1 MLAACYIRVS
11 TDEQAEQGISIPAQK
26 SRLLSYCQARGWEVY
41 GFYVDDGYSGKDLDR
56 PAMQRLI
63 EDAAA
68 KKFNTALVLKLDRLS
83 RRQKDVLYL
92 LEEIFEPGGVGFK
105 SVTESFDTTT
115 PFGKAALGMM
125 AVFAQLERET
135 IVERV
140 RMAKN
145 ESARQGRFMGGPA
158 PFGYRYNF
166 GAKKLEIDEIQAQE
180 IRWIYDRYLSGKLG
194 YGYIAGELERKG
206 VPGPTDERWNK
217 TSVRKILTNPAYAG
231 LVNHKGSVYQG
242 KHEAIISP
250 EKWREVQ
257 VLIKS
262 KGAVRAAA
270 GVHTGLLSGI
280 IWCGECGARMR
291 VKNVWQNYPRLSPK
305 KVTKYYVC
313 YSQDKTGSSHMVR
326 DPDCRC
332 GYKHADEIENE
343 VIQQLYIYSYDKVLL
358 RQAVNES
365 LAAAGDKRSFIRGIN
380 QARKDFN
387 SVEKKLEK
395 WCDAF
400 EKGAL
405 EPDELVERVKELK
418 ERKAYLHNHIIEM
431 ENRLKEENERKINTE
446 ELLEILQNFTRIWE
460 NATADERRE
469 IVINTIKEV
478 RIYTDNRIEVE
489 FNL

>member
-11 TDEQAEQGISIPAQK
+11 TDEQTEQGISIPAQK
-26 SRLLSYCQARGWEVY
+26 SRLLAYCQARGWEIY
-41 GFYVDDGYSGKDLDR
+41 GFYIDDGYSGKDLDR

-63 EDAAA
+63 GDAAA

-92 LEEIFEPGGVGFK
+92 LEDIFEPGGVGFK

-140 RMAKN
+140 RMAKK

-158 PFGYRYNF
+158 PFGYRCNF

-180 IRWIYDRYLSGKLG
+180 VRWIYDRCLSGKTG
-194 YGYIAGELERKG
+194 YGYIAEELERRG
-206 VPGPTDERWNK
+206 VPGPRDARWNK
-217 TSVRKILTNPAYAG
+217 TSVRKILTNPVYAG
-231 LVNHKGSVYQG
+231 LVNHKDSVYQG
-242 KHEAIISP
+242 RHEAIISP

-291 VKNVWQNYPRLSPK
+291 VKNVWQNYPRLDPK
-305 KVTKYYVC
+305 KVIKYYVC
-313 YSQDKTGSSHMVR
+313 YSQDKSGSSHMVR
-326 DPDCRC
+326 DPNCRC

-343 VIQQLYIYSYDKVLL
+343 VIQQLYRYSYDKSLL
-358 RQAVNES
+358 RQAVNET
-365 LAAAGDKRSFIRGIN
+365 LAATTDKRAFIRGIN
-380 QARKDFN
+380 QARKDF
-387 SVEKKLEK
+387 SSIEKKLEK
-395 WCDAF
+395 WYDAF

-405 EPDELVERVKELK
+405 EPDELVERAKELR
-418 ERKAYLHNHIIEM
+418 ERKAFLQNQITEM
-431 ENRLKEENERKINTE
+431 ENQLKEENERQISAE
-446 ELLEILQNFTRIWE
+446 ELLEILQNFPRIWK
-460 NATADERRE
+460 NAAGDDRRE
-469 IVINTIKEV
+469 IVTNTVKAVKI
-478 RIYTDNRIEVE
+478 RSDNRVEVE
-489 FNL
+489 FIL